1 MGHNSDGISLPAKA
15 CFNSGTCWLNNVA
28 VSGQQ
33 AGVRAID
40 KKKWGPTMK
49 IQSVRIKNFRTLKD
63 VAIPF
68 DSVTTLIGPN
78 GTGKSTVL
86 RALDWFFNGRPGLLT
101 ERDCSFGAS
110 DEDIEVQV
118 TFDDLTEKDRA
129 ELGKYAPEGT
139 TTFTAWKRR
148 SKDGAESI
156 SANSKSYPPFNDIRS
171 KGSAGD
177 KRVVYNELRE
187 SDPSLGLPPWSSL
200 DAANQAMTTWEASHT
215 DQLIDAPESLQ
226 TNFFGFNSGGKMSGL
241 FDFVLV
247 TADLRASEESVD
259 GKSSIIG
266 RILERSVDR
275 AAADE
280 EIAKIVEESRAK
292 QQTVY
297 AEKFK
302 AQLEKMTAQLNDV
315 VSSYSPGRAVTV
327 SPAEVELKA
336 PRTTFEVAVL
346 DGATET
352 AVERQGHGFQ
362 RTLLIS
368 ALQLLA
374 RSGAASAEGVICLA
388 IEEPELFQHPIQA
401 QTFAKVLRSL
411 AEDTS
416 KRIQVAYATHSPY
429 FLEARHF
436 HQIRRLTRSSD
447 EIPAVTV
454 HRATVDDVKTKLN
467 GTVDADQVARQLDG
481 VVTSRLSIALFATRV
496 LLVEGDTE
504 AAVFYGIGDRDAV
517 GCLESQGLSIV
528 SAGGKGGIPL
538 AHAILTSLGIPTYV
552 LFDGDAGFEERA
564 KAAGKKPAAIE
575 SDRTKFSTENR
586 RLLKYF
592 GEDEVDFP
600 LEKIGT
606 QVATLSD
613 HLETYL
619 ESNWTDWRTS
629 CEAIEATAGIQL
641 AKNQYAYRTATV
653 EAKGTVPEMLK
664 QILAKA
670 SGT

>member
-1 MGHNSDGISLPAKA
+1 
-15 CFNSGTCWLNNVA
+15 
-28 VSGQQ
+28 
-33 AGVRAID
+33 
-40 KKKWGPTMK
+40 MK
-49 IQSVRIKNFRTLKD
+49 IQSIRVKNFRTLKD

-86 RALDWFFNGRPGLLT
+86 RALDWFFNGKPGSLS
-101 ERDCSFGAS
+101 ERDCSFGAT

-118 TFDDLTEKDRA
+118 TFDDLTEKDRG
-129 ELGKYAPEGT
+129 ELGKYAPQGA

-156 SANSKSYPPFNDIRS
+156 SANSKSYAPFNEIRG
-171 KGSAGD
+171 KGSAGE
-177 KRVVYNELRE
+177 KKLAYNKLRD
-187 SDPSLGLPPWSSL
+187 SDPSLGLPAWSSV
-200 DAANQAMTTWEASHT
+200 DAANQTMTTWEADHT

-247 TADLRASEESVD
+247 TADLRASEESLD

-374 RSGAASAEGVICLA
+374 QSGAESTEGVICLA

-401 QTFAKVLRSL
+401 QTFAKVLRAL
-411 AEDTS
+411 AEDAG

-447 EIPAVTV
+447 KIPAVTV
-454 HRATVDDVKTKLN
+454 HRATVDDVKAKLN
-467 GTVDADQVARQLDG
+467 GTVDADQVSRQLDG
-481 VVTSRLSIALFATRV
+481 VVTSRLSVALFATRV

-528 SAGGKGGIPL
+528 STGGKGGIPL

-552 LFDGDAGFEERA
+552 LFDGDGGFEARA
-564 KAAGKKPAAIE
+564 NAAGKKPAVIE
-575 SDRTKFSTENR
+575 SERTKFSTENR
-586 RLLKYF
+586 RLLKYL
-592 GEDEVDFP
+592 GEAEVDFP
-600 LEKIGT
+600 PERIGT

-619 ESNWTDWRTS
+619 DANWNDWRTS
-629 CEAIEATAGIQL
+629 CDAIEATAGIQL

-670 SGT
+670 RGA